1 MDGLRTQRIR
11 QRQADAARMGSAPGR
26 ARHGAP
32 FQRATFSEEA
42 WFWRK
47 LQYDWACVSVRSMIT
62 ILVVAT
68 VSVCAQAQK
77 AKVTKR
83 DAQKVV
89 RIISG
94 DKAKT
99 QTYCEIGKLSKQIE
113 QAKDIQTADELSD
126 KIDQLGETLGPEYVA
141 LMDGLQ
147 DIDLEK
153 DKRGQ
158 EIISILAALD
168 TLCTR

>member
-1 MDGLRTQRIR
+1 MNAKLIV
-11 QRQADAARMGSAPGR
+11 AILLIVAAPA
-26 ARHGAP
+26 
-32 FQRATFSEEA
+32 
-42 WFWRK
+42 
-47 LQYDWACVSVRSMIT
+47 
-62 ILVVAT
+62 
-68 VSVCAQAQK
+68 AQAQNPKVSK
-77 AKVTKR
+77 A
-83 DAQKVV
+83 DAEKVV
-89 RIISG
+89 TIIRS

-147 DIDLEK
+147 DMDPEK
-153 DKRGQ
+153 DKLGQ

-168 TLCTR
+168 TLCTRQENRRCPHSTQDNHLSNNAPSVLND

>member
-1 MDGLRTQRIR
+1 MNAKLIV
-11 QRQADAARMGSAPGR
+11 AILLIVAAPA
-26 ARHGAP
+26 
-32 FQRATFSEEA
+32 
-42 WFWRK
+42 
-47 LQYDWACVSVRSMIT
+47 
-62 ILVVAT
+62 
-68 VSVCAQAQK
+68 AQAQNPKVSK
-77 AKVTKR
+77 A
-83 DAQKVV
+83 DAEKVV
-89 RIISG
+89 TIIRS

-147 DIDLEK
+147 DIDPEK
-153 DKRGQ
+153 DKLGQ